1 MGAAK
6 GQGLIRNLFD
16 PRRTPSTSVLWSLS
30 EPLVLLT
37 NKWTP
42 LWDARFLNWKTNF
55 INNKTSRLSILTN
68 SKCLRLLLDFHGCFL
83 KYEEQKLPQ
92 LWGRCQLQP
101 CWEEC
106 VMLSFS
112 IHESKIWICI
122 GHFPPSSCTVILF
135 FFPNATYFTYADAS
149 SMLIW
154 PLEQFFECH
163 LSRKI
168 SVSPELLC
176 WIRSSPLNPPSK
188 IIKTLDY
195 MRLIL

>member
-55 INNKTSRLSILTN
+55 INNKTSRLLILTN

-135 FFPNATYFTYADAS
+135 FFLMQHILLMLMLHLCLFGHWSNFLNAIF
-149 SMLIW
+149 
-154 PLEQFFECH
+154 LERSQSLQNYCA
-163 LSRKI
+163 
-168 SVSPELLC
+168 ELEAA
-176 WIRSSPLNPPSK
+176 P
-188 IIKTLDY
+188 
-195 MRLIL
+195 